1 MKKQTPLEYYLGLFF
16 VGALVVGAIIL
27 HLLGGIDLLRH
38 GLRVN
43 ARFADVLELKPGD
56 PVKMA
61 GKQIGR
67 VDAIELADGR
77 LLVRMRILDPKA
89 VVRTDTQATIKF
101 SGLLGQNF
109 VSLDFG
115 SAKGQPITIPDQEI
129 ETVPQPDV
137 SSLLAHID
145 GVAKDLEKISGNFT
159 DLKLDE
165 VVFSINDFI
174 KVSRPHILGIVSNVH
189 LATDRINS
197 GAGTVGRLIHDDSPT
212 NLYNSAL
219 TTITNINTTA
229 NDVQRFLTQAQAAI
243 DDVRAG
249 RGTLG
254 QLVTNQLLYAELTEA
269 ATNLKEVLQK
279 VNRGQGAVGKLVN
292 DDALINDAKL
302 TLQKLDKAT
311 ESLEDQGPLTVIGI
325 LANPLF

>member
-16 VGALVVGAIIL
+16 IGALIVGAIIL
-27 HLLGGIDLLRH
+27 HLLGGVDLLRR
-38 GLRVN
+38 GKSVN

-67 VDAIELADGR
+67 VDAIDLADGR
-77 LLVRMRILDPKA
+77 LLVRMRILDEKA
-89 VVRTDTQATIKF
+89 VIRTDTKATIKF

-115 SAKGQPITIPDQEI
+115 SPNGRIITTPDQEI
-129 ETVPQPDV
+129 ESVAQPDV
-137 SSLLAHID
+137 SALLSHLD
-145 GVAKDLEKISGNFT
+145 GVAKDLAKISGNFA
-159 DLKLDE
+159 DIKLDE
-165 VVFSINDFI
+165 VIFSINDLL
-174 KVSRPHILGIVSNVH
+174 KEGRPHLLGIVSNIHV
-189 LATDRINS
+189 ATDRINS
-197 GAGTVGRLIHDDSPT
+197 GTGTVGRLIHSDALHD
-212 NLYNSAL
+212 SAL
-219 TTITNINTTA
+219 ATITNLNATA
-229 NDVQRFLTQAQAAI
+229 DDVQKFLADAKATI

-249 RGTLG
+249 KGTIG
-254 QLVTNQLLYAELTEA
+254 QLVTDPRLYAELTEA

-279 VNRGQGAVGKLVN
+279 INRGQGAVGKLVN
-292 DDALINDAKL
+292 DDSLINNAKL